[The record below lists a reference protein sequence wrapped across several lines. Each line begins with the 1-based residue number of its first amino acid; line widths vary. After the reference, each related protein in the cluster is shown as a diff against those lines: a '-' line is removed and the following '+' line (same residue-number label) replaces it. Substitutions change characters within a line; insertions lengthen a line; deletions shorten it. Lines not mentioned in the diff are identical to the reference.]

1 MSSPVSNV
9 SAGLFPSASALA
21 RMAPGLLL
29 IAALLLLFRET
40 ATAMVSIWDRSDTF
54 AHAFLVPPLV
64 VWLIW
69 RQRDR
74 LARLPVA
81 PAWWVLLPM
90 AAISLLWL
98 MGALA
103 GVNAATQFALVAL
116 IVLSVPAVFGLRLA
130 RTLMFPL
137 LFLFFAVPF
146 GEFMVPLMM
155 AWTADF
161 TVAAVQLSGV
171 PVYREGLQ
179 FIIPTGSWSVVEACS
194 GVRYLIA
201 SFMVGTLFAYL
212 NFKSLGKRLL
222 FVVVSLAVPILANW
236 LRAYMIVMIGHVS
249 GNKLAVGVDHLVYG
263 WVFFG
268 VVIGIMFWIG
278 SRFADPEDPAAELT
292 PHPAASHTGVEP
304 ASRATPGL
312 ASSPWAVGTGALM
325 VMAVAYAGFWQLN
338 RDVAQGSAPQL
349 AASPQYGNWR
359 LTDQSLSTW
368 TPGFQH
374 ARSVAQGSYT
384 DGTHTAALWVGYYRD
399 QGYDKKL
406 ISSTN
411 VLASPELESRW
422 ASSVKGLQPV
432 VSAGQNVE
440 MTVAE
445 VHASLSAA
453 GAAARTQGQ
462 RLRVWHAY
470 WIGDQFVVGD
480 IQARIRLSIHRL
492 LGRGDDAAVVI
503 FYAPITLAVDAQQ
516 ADGILRSWVGAAL
529 PAVSEQLHA
538 TRARR

>member
-1 MSSPVSNV
+1 MSAAPSV
-9 SAGLFPSASALA
+9 FPSGVALR

-40 ATAMVSIWDRSDTF
+40 AAAMVSIWNRSDTF

-69 RQRDR
+69 RRRQL
-74 LARLPVA
+74 LAQLPTQA
-81 PAWWVLLPM
+81 SMWMLLPM
-90 AAISLLWL
+90 AAVSLLWL
-98 MGALA
+98 LGALA

-116 IVLSVPAVFGLRLA
+116 IVLSVPAVFGLQVARALA
-130 RTLMFPL
+130 FPL

-155 AWTADF
+155 SWTADF
-161 TVAAVQLSGV
+161 TVAAVQMSGV

-222 FVVVSLAVPILANW
+222 FVAVSLLVPILANW
-236 LRAYMIVMIGHVS
+236 LRAYMIVMIGHLS
-249 GNKLAVGVDHLVYG
+249 GNKLAVGVDHLIYG
-263 WVFFG
+263 WAFFG

-278 SRFADPEDPAAELT
+278 SRFADHDEQPEQAVAAV
-292 PHPAASHTGVEP
+292 HAP
-304 ASRATPGL
+304 ASAPVQAL
-312 ASSPWAVGTGALM
+312 AQSPWWVGAVSL
-325 VMAVAYAGFWQLN
+325 VLMAVAYGGYWQLN
-338 RDVAQGSAPQL
+338 REL
-349 AASPQYGNWR
+349 ARSSEPVLTLPTQYGEWR
-359 LTDQSLSTW
+359 LNDQPLTTW
-368 TPGFQH
+368 VPGFKH
-374 ARSVAQGSYT
+374 ARTVALGNYS
-384 DGTHTAALWVGYYRD
+384 DGKHTAAMWVGYYRD

-422 ASSVKGLQPV
+422 ASSDKGRREV
-432 VSAGQNVE
+432 AAAGLTAP
-440 MTVAE
+440 MGVAE
-445 VHASLSAA
+445 VRASLSSA
-453 GAAARTQGQ
+453 GATVQSHGQ

-470 WIGDQFVVGD
+470 WIGGQFVVGD
-480 IQARIRLSIHRL
+480 IQARIRLSLNRL
-492 LGRGDDAAVVI
+492 LGQGDDAAVVI
-503 FYAPITLAVDAQQ
+503 FYMPMTMVVEAQQ
-516 ADGILRSWVGAAL
+516 ADNILQSWVHAAL
-529 PAVSEQLHA
+529 PTLAEQLNA
-538 TRARR
+538 TRLRR